1 MSLGLTHVTS
11 SSPVKL
17 DRTGNRSESLDSSR
31 LSLTW
36 HLKSFTEQNN
46 SVTHTSVLE
55 RERERCLVITS
66 VSALIP
72 GRYWDE
78 SKLCLTNPLVLRSLH
93 GGLGCT
99 ADALSDQRQYFSFTF
114 SLPPSLPGTHALL
127 LACLSQKGLQTYS
140 ECLVFL
146 NLKKPKKKSWVVCVF
161 ACVQVQEVAL
171 TNMERVFIKC
181 CPCAFPH
188 MCNSLYVCLDKNINN
203 CINIF
208 NKYPLY
214 LTLSL
219 CVPSISRRL
228 GTVGKIRV

>member
-1 MSLGLTHVTS
+1 MSLGVTHVTT

-17 DRTGNRSESLDSSR
+17 DRTGNRTESLDSSR

-72 GRYWDE
+72 GRHWDE

-99 ADALSDQRQYFSFTF
+99 ADALSDQRQYFFLYFLSS
-114 SLPPSLPGTHALL
+114 SLPPRHTCTAAQLFIPKGSSDIFRVFGFFFFDLSL
-127 LACLSQKGLQTYS
+127 
-140 ECLVFL
+140 
-146 NLKKPKKKSWVVCVF
+146 NKKKTKHELF
-161 ACVQVQEVAL
+161 ACSPYLHVCKCRKWFWL
-171 TNMERVFIKC
+171 TCNAARVRSPI
-181 CPCAFPH
+181 
-188 MCNSLYVCLDKNINN
+188 
-203 CINIF
+203 
-208 NKYPLY
+208 
-214 LTLSL
+214 
-219 CVPSISRRL
+219 CVIHCMS
-228 GTVGKIRV
+228 V

>member
-1 MSLGLTHVTS
+1 MSLGVTHVTT

-17 DRTGNRSESLDSSR
+17 DRTGNRTESLDSSR

-72 GRYWDE
+72 GRHWDE

-99 ADALSDQRQYFSFTF
+99 ADALSDQRQYFFLYFLSS
-114 SLPPSLPGTHALL
+114 SLPPRHTCTAAQLFIP
-127 LACLSQKGLQTYS
+127 KGS
-140 ECLVFL
+140 SDIF
-146 NLKKPKKKSWVVCVF
+146 
-161 ACVQVQEVAL
+161 
-171 TNMERVFIKC
+171 RVFG
-181 CPCAFPH
+181 FFFF
-188 MCNSLYVCLDKNINN
+188 D
-203 CINIF
+203 
-208 NKYPLY
+208 
-214 LTLSL
+214 LSL
-219 CVPSISRRL
+219 N
-228 GTVGKIRV
+228 